1 MKFRQPN
8 NSNRRNLSAGISLA
22 VLAVGFALLGLL
34 SLANRRHEDLVRA
47 TVLENACC
55 VTGDVIS
62 IVAGT
67 IFLLVGWVY
76 WSRIARG

>member
-1 MKFRQPN
+1 M
-8 NSNRRNLSAGISLA
+8 SLA
-22 VLAVGFALLGLL
+22 VLAVGFTLLGLL
-34 SLANRRHEDLVRA
+34 SLTSRRDEDLVRA

-67 IFLLVGWVY
+67 IFLLAACLY
-76 WSRIARG
+76 WSKIARG